1 MPDSTGT
8 PSTGTPPSV
17 VDTCIRCY
25 DVGTAPDRADE
36 KAAVKATLAAITTLA
51 PGGAVEIRVPPYAA
65 VQAIGGVRH
74 RRGTPPAVVQLDAR
88 TLLQL
93 AVGALSWADALATGR
108 VRASGER
115 SDLGWLLP
123 VFPDTAG

>member
-1 MPDSTGT
+1 MTDTADAAAN
-8 PSTGTPPSV
+8 PPSAV
-17 VDTCIRCY
+17 AACVGCY
-25 DVGTAPDRADE
+25 NSGTSPERADE
-36 KAAVKATLAAITTLA
+36 KAAVKATLAAITALA

-115 SDLGWLLP
+115 SDLAWLLP
-123 VFPDTAG
+123 VFPDTAA

>member
-1 MPDSTGT
+1 
-8 PSTGTPPSV
+8 V
-17 VDTCIRCY
+17 ALCLRYY
-25 DVGTAPDRADE
+25 DAGGSPERGDE
-36 KAAVKATLAAITTLA
+36 KAAVKATLAAVTARA
-51 PGGAVEIRVPPYAA
+51 PGSAVEIRVPPYAA

-93 AVGALSWADALATGR
+93 AVGTISWADARAAGG

-115 SDLGWLLP
+115 SDLAWLLP
-123 VFPDTAG
+123 IFTDPAA

>member
-1 MPDSTGT
+1 MPDASVAID
-8 PSTGTPPSV
+8 PPAV
-17 VDTCIRCY
+17 
-25 DVGTAPDRADE
+25 VGTCLRAYHAGTSPDRADE
-36 KAAVKATLAAITTLA
+36 KAAVKATLAAITARA

-74 RRGTPPAVVQLDAR
+74 RRGTPPAVIQLDAQ

-93 AVGALSWADALATGR
+93 AVGNLDWAVAMAGGR
-108 VRASGER
+108 VRASGVR

-123 VFPDTAG
+123 IFTDSAA